1 METNDILIIIA
12 SIVVGFL
19 LIGGIAA
26 MASLPTELE
35 NGCIVYGDKVYCEE
49 VNEVGG

>member
-1 METNDILIIIA
+1 METNDILTIIV
-12 SIVVGFL
+12 SIVIGL
-19 LIGGIAA
+19 LFIGGIAA
-26 MASLPTELE
+26 MSSLPTKLE